1 MGGKRTG
8 GRECAAS
15 PRILRRRKRR
25 RRACSV
31 KIINNG
37 NSVGA
42 SNLIDICRFI
52 LKMTVIMILYFGLV
66 YFKLVAKLPNF
77 CFCKKLLHGREY

>member
-8 GRECAAS
+8 ERGSAAS
-15 PRILRRRKRR
+15 PRTLRRRKRR
-25 RRACSV
+25 RRAYSV
-31 KIINNG
+31 QIINNG

-42 SNLIDICRFI
+42 SIDICRFI
-52 LKMTVIMILYFGLV
+52 MKMTVIMILYFGLV